1 MIFKYFFYMSD
12 SNGPVNYEDMEEIKM
27 ILLGE
32 AGCGKTSIIS
42 RYTLDKFDSNYFT
55 TYSSTFLTKI
65 FEYKGKKYNI
75 NIWDTVG
82 QEKFRSLTKIFIKG
96 TKICLFVYDI
106 TNKHSFEELTYWLDQ
121 AKQIADKD
129 VVLGMAGN
137 KNDLIMKQQVN
148 DKDAMNFAEQN
159 NIIFGQTSAAK
170 NKSSVDTLIDK
181 LIIKY
186 IENKNPS
193 LASSQT
199 EETNIKLDS
208 NITEPKKNSCS
219 FLEFTKN
226 LFKSK
231 KKEVKKSEEKKVWSF
246 ISKPNDK
253 NPIGKI
259 KISVVGEVNVGKT
272 NLCKVLFNEKYIQS
286 QEEKK
291 KNKIFSKT
299 LCYNDKY
306 FDAEINDF
314 AKGEGNVEL
323 IKNSDIIICLYV
335 LNDENSYSELLNYW
349 YPFIKKNNEN
359 KNTIVGIAENKN
371 DLKNEGGVEFEV
383 DIEKSNNA
391 IKEALNIDNDIIF
404 EKISCKTNLNINKFF
419 QRIITKYIEN
429 QNK

>member
-1 MIFKYFFYMSD
+1 MSESQEGINFD
-12 SNGPVNYEDMEEIKM
+12 DMEEIKM

-106 TNKHSFEELTYWLDQ
+106 TNKHSFEELSFWLEQ

-129 VVLGMAGN
+129 VVFGMAGN
-137 KNDLIMKQQVN
+137 KNDLIGKQQVS
-148 DKDAMNFAEQN
+148 DKDAIKFAEDN

-170 NKSSVDTLIDK
+170 NKSSVDSLLDK

-186 IENKNPS
+186 LENSNPS
-193 LASSQT
+193 LAGGNS
-199 EETNIKLDS
+199 EEARIKLDAK
-208 NITEPKKNSCS
+208 NNTEPKKDSCS
-219 FLEFTKN
+219 FFKN

-231 KKEVKKSEEKKVWSF
+231 KKEDKKAEKKVFTF

-253 NPIGKI
+253 KATQKI
-259 KISVVGEVNVGKT
+259 KISIVGDVNVGKT
-272 NLCKVLFNEKYIQS
+272 NLCKVLFNEKYIENS
-286 QEEKK
+286 EVEKK
-291 KNKIFSKT
+291 NNIVYNKT

-306 FDAEINDF
+306 FDAEIIDF
-314 AKGEGNVEL
+314 AKGEGDAEL
-323 IKNSDIIICLYV
+323 FKNSDIIICLYV
-335 LNDENSYSELLNYW
+335 LNNEGSYNELINYW
-349 YPFIKKNNEN
+349 YPFIKKNNGN
-359 KNTIVGIAENKN
+359 KNAIVGIAENKN
-371 DLKNEGGVEFEV
+371 DLKNEGGVEFDV
-383 DIEKSNNA
+383 DIEKSNDD
-391 IKEALNIDNDIIF
+391 IKQALEVNNDIIF
-404 EKISCKTNLNINKFF
+404 EKISCKSNLNVIKFF
-419 QRIITKYIEN
+419 QRIVTKFIEI
-429 QNK
+429 KK

>member
-1 MIFKYFFYMSD
+1 MTD
-12 SNGPVNYEDMEEIKM
+12 SQEGINFDDMEEIKM

-106 TNKHSFEELTYWLDQ
+106 TNKHSFEELSFWLEQ

-129 VVLGMAGN
+129 VVFGMAGN
-137 KNDLIMKQQVN
+137 KNDLIGKQQVS
-148 DKDAMNFAEQN
+148 DKDAIKFAEDN

-170 NKSSVDTLIDK
+170 NKSSVDSLLDK

-186 IENKNPS
+186 LENSNPS
-193 LASSQT
+193 LAGGNS
-199 EETNIKLDS
+199 EEARIKLDAK
-208 NITEPKKNSCS
+208 NNTEPKKDSCS
-219 FLEFTKN
+219 FFKN

-231 KKEVKKSEEKKVWSF
+231 KKEDKKAEKKVFTF

-253 NPIGKI
+253 KATQKI
-259 KISVVGEVNVGKT
+259 KISIVGDVNVGKT
-272 NLCKVLFNEKYIQS
+272 NLCKVLFNEKYIDTSQS
-286 QEEKK
+286 EKK
-291 KNKIFSKT
+291 DNIVYNKT

-306 FDAEINDF
+306 FDVEIIDF
-314 AKGEGNVEL
+314 AMGEGDVEL
-323 IKNSDIIICLYV
+323 FKNSDIIICLYV
-335 LNDENSYSELLNYW
+335 LNNEGSYNELINYW
-349 YPFIKKNNEN
+349 YPFIKKNNGN
-359 KNTIVGIAENKN
+359 KNAIVGIAENKN
-371 DLKNEGGVEFEV
+371 DLKNEGGVEFDV
-383 DIEKSNNA
+383 DIEKSNDD
-391 IKEALNIDNDIIF
+391 IKQALEVNNDIIF
-404 EKISCKTNLNINKFF
+404 EKISCKSNLNVIKFF
-419 QRIITKYIEN
+419 QRIVTKFIEI
-429 QNK
+429 KK

>member
-1 MIFKYFFYMSD
+1 MSN
-12 SNGPVNYEDMEEIKM
+12 SNEQVNYDEMEEIKM

-65 FEYKGKKYNI
+65 FDYKGKKYNI

-96 TKICLFVYDI
+96 TKICLLVYDI
-106 TNKHSFEELTYWLDQ
+106 TNKHSFDELNFWLEQ

-148 DKDAMNFAEQN
+148 DNDAKSFAEKN

-193 LASSQT
+193 LANSQP
-199 EETNIKLDS
+199 EETKIKLDA
-208 NITEPKKNSCS
+208 NITEPKKDSCS
-219 FLEFTKN
+219 FFEFTKN

-231 KKEVKKSEEKKVWSF
+231 KKEVKISQEKKLWTF

-253 NPIGKI
+253 KTIGKI
-259 KISVVGEVNVGKT
+259 KISVVGDINVGKT
-272 NLCKVLFNEKYIQS
+272 NLCKVLFNEKYVKNQND
-286 QEEKK
+286 K
-291 KNKIFSKT
+291 KNNKVYSKT

-306 FDAEINDF
+306 YDTEINDF

-335 LNDENSYSELLNYW
+335 LNNENSYTELLNYW

-371 DLKNEGGVEFEV
+371 DIKNEGGVEFEV

-419 QRIITKYIEN
+419 QRIIAKYIEN
-429 QNK
+429 LDK

>member
-1 MIFKYFFYMSD
+1 MSESQEGINFD
-12 SNGPVNYEDMEEIKM
+12 DMEEIKM

-55 TYSSTFLTKI
+55 AYSSTFLTKI

-106 TNKHSFEELTYWLDQ
+106 TNKHSFEELNFWLEQ

-129 VVLGMAGN
+129 VVFGMAGN
-137 KNDLIMKQQVN
+137 KNDLIGKQQVS
-148 DKDAMNFAEQN
+148 DKDAIKFAEDN

-170 NKSSVDTLIDK
+170 NKSSVDSLLDK

-186 IENKNPS
+186 LENSNPS
-193 LASSQT
+193 LAGGNS
-199 EETNIKLDS
+199 EEARIKLDAK
-208 NITEPKKNSCS
+208 NNTEPKKDGCS
-219 FLEFTKN
+219 FFKN

-231 KKEVKKSEEKKVWSF
+231 KKEDKKAEKKVFTF

-253 NPIGKI
+253 KATQKI
-259 KISVVGEVNVGKT
+259 KISIVGDVNVGKT
-272 NLCKVLFNEKYIQS
+272 NLCKVLFNEKYIDTSQS
-286 QEEKK
+286 EKK
-291 KNKIFSKT
+291 DNIVYNKT

-306 FDAEINDF
+306 FDVEIIDF
-314 AKGEGNVEL
+314 AMGEGDVEL
-323 IKNSDIIICLYV
+323 FKNSDIIICLYV
-335 LNDENSYSELLNYW
+335 LNNESSYNELINYW

-359 KNTIVGIAENKN
+359 KNAIVGIAENKN
-371 DLKNEGGVEFEV
+371 DLKNEGGVEFDV
-383 DIEKSNNA
+383 DIEKSNDD
-391 IKEALNIDNDIIF
+391 IKQALEVNNDIIF
-404 EKISCKTNLNINKFF
+404 EKISCKSNLNVNKFF
-419 QRIITKYIEN
+419 QRIITKFIEI
-429 QNK
+429 KK